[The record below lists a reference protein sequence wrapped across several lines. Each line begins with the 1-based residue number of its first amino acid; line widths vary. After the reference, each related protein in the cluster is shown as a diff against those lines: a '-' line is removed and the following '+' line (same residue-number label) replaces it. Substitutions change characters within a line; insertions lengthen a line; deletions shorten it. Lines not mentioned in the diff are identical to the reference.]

1 MRIKSVFP
9 AFAAVLVLVL
19 TNSIARATTYN
30 ILNQGNGILLSG
42 TITTDGHLGALTAAD
57 ITAWNIIQTGIS
69 GSNLPTSIDNTNS
82 ALSYSGG
89 ALSATNTA
97 LVFNFT
103 LSTASV
109 LSFTS
114 NQTFHVLSQT
124 LPAFQLTYCDAKAAC
139 IPPFGFGSA
148 DVILVLSSAAGADI
162 PSRPTGTSPIATV
175 PGPTVGAGA
184 SSFVLA
190 ALFLGWLARRRGDQ
204 MV

>member
-9 AFAAVLVLVL
+9 AFAAVLALVL

-57 ITAWNIIQTGIS
+57 ITAWDIIQTGIS
-69 GSNLPTSIDNTNS
+69 GSGLPTSIDNTNS
-82 ALSYSGG
+82 TLSYSGG

-139 IPPFGFGSA
+139 IPPFGFSSA
-148 DVILVLSSAAGADI
+148 DVILVLSSTAGADI
-162 PSRPTGTSPIATV
+162 PSRPIGTSPIATV

-184 SSFVLA
+184 SSFALA
-190 ALFLGWLARRRGDQ
+190 ALFLGWLVRRRRHQ